1 MVWFNLTFLWGSLSP
16 CDVEHT
22 KAPLLVLPMVLQT
35 AAKPL
40 VLTCP
45 TLEETWLPSTC
56 MRDISF
62 PNP

>member
-16 CDVEHT
+16 CDMGHT

-35 AAKPL
+35 TAKPL

-45 TLEETWLPSTC
+45 TLEETSLPCTY